1 MTWRRRLASRA
12 PVLLPFNFPE
22 DGTMLLAKTP
32 LAIMATLAIW
42 TGAHAAEPAACAT
55 VRMADPG
62 WTDITSTNGV
72 AGTLLKALGYKQAV
86 STLSVPIVFQALS
99 SGQLDVFLGNWMPAQ
114 TNFINP
120 LLKDNKLVVVRPNL
134 QHAKFTLAV
143 PDYVAEAGVHSVAD
157 LAGHADQF
165 GKRIYGIEAGAPANQ
180 NIQRMLTAGDDGL
193 KGWKL
198 IESSEQ
204 GMLGEVERAQRSK
217 QWIAFLAWEPHPMND
232 RFHITY
238 LEGAEQYFG
247 PDFGSTTINTLAR
260 NGYAEQCPNA
270 DRLFRQLNFSV
281 PMENALMVSIANQRI
296 DGPAA
301 ARTWLKA
308 NPAQLD
314 AWLDGVTTFDGKDGP
329 AAVRTALGL

>member
-1 MTWRRRLASRA
+1 MR
-12 PVLLPFNFPE
+12 
-22 DGTMLLAKTP
+22 LAKTP
-32 LAIMATLAIW
+32 LAIMATLALW

-157 LAGHADQF
+157 LAQHADKF

-204 GMLGEVERAQRSK
+204 GMLGEVERAQRSQ

-238 LEGAEQYFG
+238 LQGAEQYFG

-270 DRLFRQLNFSV
+270 DRLFRQLSFTV
-281 PMENALMVSIANQRI
+281 PMENALMVSIASQRM

-308 NPAQLD
+308 NPGQLD
-314 AWLDGVTTFDGKDGP
+314 AWLDGVMTFDGKDGP